1 MTGSGLPGHEVPVMI
16 DVARI
21 DYWAASGS
29 GPLHRAS
36 ALSKV
41 IFLLLVVTA
50 SVMTHNP
57 YPLAAGYVVLLLQV
71 ASSRLPWLRV
81 VALSLY
87 SAVFA
92 LLYGLSLRGGGMAY
106 ALLIL
111 KAVTPALAMLTLIV
125 STPYPKIFGLLST
138 VLPEL
143 LSAGLFM
150 TYRTL
155 FILLDMMDNFAVS
168 IRLRGG
174 FSPGSIYQNG
184 ANISKGI
191 AMLLVKAVERATRLY
206 AVMAVRGYHGSMART
221 GTGGFRRDDWLP
233 LGTGSIVLTLVLVW
247 R

>member
-1 MTGSGLPGHEVPVMI
+1 MM

-41 IFLLLVVTA
+41 IFVLLVVTA
-50 SVMTHNP
+50 SVVTHGP
-57 YPLAAGYVVLLLQV
+57 WSLAAGYVVLLLLA
-71 ASSRLPWLRV
+71 ASSRLPWLKV

-92 LLYGLSLRGGGMAY
+92 LLYGLSLRGGSQVY
-106 ALLIL
+106 ALLVL
-111 KAVTPALAMLTLIV
+111 KAITPALAMLTLIV

-155 FILLDMMDNFAVS
+155 FILLGMMDNFAVS

-206 AVMAVRGYHGSMART
+206 AVMAVRGYQGSMARAEI
-221 GTGGFRRDDWLP
+221 GWFSRDDWLP
-233 LGTGSIVLTLVLVW
+233 LGAGLIVLTLVLVW

>member
-1 MTGSGLPGHEVPVMI
+1 MI

-36 ALSKV
+36 TLSKV
-41 IFLLLVVTA
+41 IFLLLIVTA
-50 SVMTHNP
+50 SVITSNP
-57 YPLAAGYVVLLLQV
+57 YSLAAGYAVLLILV
-71 ASSRLPWLRV
+71 ASSRLPWIRI

-92 LLYGLSLRGGGMAY
+92 LLYGLSLRGGSQAY

-111 KAVTPALAMLTLIV
+111 KAITPALAMLTLIV
-125 STPYPKIFGLLST
+125 STPYPKIFG
-138 VLPEL
+138 

-174 FSPGSIYQNG
+174 FSPGSIYKNG
-184 ANISKGI
+184 SNISKGV
-191 AMLLVKAVERATRLY
+191 AMLLVKAVERASRLY
-206 AVMAVRGYHGSMART
+206 AVMAVRGYRGSMARA
-221 GTGGFRRDDWLP
+221 GSGGFRRDDWLP
-233 LGTGSIVLTLVLVW
+233 LGTGIFVLTLVLIW